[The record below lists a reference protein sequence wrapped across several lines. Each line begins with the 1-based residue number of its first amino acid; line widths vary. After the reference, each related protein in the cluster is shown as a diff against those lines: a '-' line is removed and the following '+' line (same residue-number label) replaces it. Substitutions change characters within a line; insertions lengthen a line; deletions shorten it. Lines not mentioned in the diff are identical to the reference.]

1 MSELDVMLKPKK
13 VWQKWW
19 IWMILF
25 LLLSLAAIV
34 YRYIVNAQSVSF
46 QYITQPLAQG
56 DLNMTVSATGYLY
69 PLRSVDV
76 GSEVS
81 GTLMEVNVDFNDK
94 VHKGDVLARIDQT
107 KYLSSLKRAEATLH
121 SMRAVLKSVEAD
133 MQLKENNYKRNQSLK
148 KNSGGKLPIQKDW
161 DQNYAAY
168 LSSKASYESSKAQVQ
183 EAQFAFESTQYDLDK
198 TIIYA
203 PMDGVVLSRNIDLG
217 QTVTA
222 MFQTPVLFK
231 LSDNLLQ
238 MELQVSIDEADV
250 AQIKEGQPALFSV
263 DAYPDENFHAVVKSI
278 RINSEMLAGVVT
290 YKASLYVENQ
300 SHKLLPGMSAD
311 ADVII
316 KHIKNAWIVPR
327 AALLYI
333 PVEVKEKIKFGAQNT
348 EKLTLDTQPHV
359 WVERG
364 GKAVKIYVKILGT
377 SGTQTA
383 VASEDLKPE
392 DKLILSQ
399 EQRL

>member
-1 MSELDVMLKPKK
+1 M
-13 VWQKWW
+13 
-19 IWMILF
+19 
-25 LLLSLAAIV
+25 
-34 YRYIVNAQSVSF
+34 
-46 QYITQPLAQG
+46 
-56 DLNMTVSATGYLY
+56 
-69 PLRSVDV
+69 
-76 GSEVS
+76 
-81 GTLMEVNVDFNDK
+81 
-94 VHKGDVLARIDQT
+94 
-107 KYLSSLKRAEATLH
+107 
-121 SMRAVLKSVEAD
+121 
-133 MQLKENNYKRNQSLK
+133 
-148 KNSGGKLPIQKDW
+148 PIQKDW

-198 TIIYA
+198 TVIYA

-263 DAYPDENFHAVVKSI
+263 DAYPDQNFHAVVKSI

-311 ADVII
+311 ADIII

-383 VASEDLKPE
+383 VASKDLKPE

>member
-1 MSELDVMLKPKK
+1 MSELNAILKPKK

-25 LLLSLAAIV
+25 LLLALAAIV
-34 YRYIVNAQSVSF
+34 YRYVASTRQVSF
-46 QYITQPLAQG
+46 QYITQPLGQG

-69 PLRSVDV
+69 PLQSVDV

-81 GTLMEVNVDFNDK
+81 GTLIEVNADFNDE

-107 KYLSSLKRAEATLH
+107 KYLSAFKRAEATLH
-121 SMRAVLKSVEAD
+121 SMQAILKSVEAD
-133 MQLKENNYKRNQSLK
+133 MQLKENNYRRNQTLK

-161 DQNYAAY
+161 DRDYAAY
-168 LSSKASYESSKAQVQ
+168 LSANASYESSKAQVQ

-198 TIIYA
+198 TVIYA
-203 PMDGVVLSRNIDLG
+203 PIDGVVLSRNIDLG
-217 QTVTA
+217 QTVAA

-231 LSDNLLQ
+231 LSDDLSQ

-250 AQIKEGQPALFSV
+250 AQIKEGQLALFSV
-263 DAYPDENFHAVVKSI
+263 DAYPDETFHAEVKSI
-278 RINSEMLAGVVT
+278 RVNSEMLAGVVT
-290 YKASLYVENQ
+290 YKALLSVDNQ
-300 SHKLLPGMSAD
+300 THKLLPGMSAD
-311 ADVII
+311 ADIII
-316 KHIKNAWIVPR
+316 KHIQKAWIVPR

-348 EKLTLDTQPHV
+348 EKLKFDTRPHV

-364 GKAVKIYVKILGT
+364 DTAEKIYVKILGT
-377 SGTQTA
+377 SGTQSA
-383 VASEDLKPE
+383 VTSETLKPE

-399 EQRL
+399 EERL

>member
-133 MQLKENNYKRNQSLK
+133 MQLKENN
-148 KNSGGKLPIQKDW
+148 
-161 DQNYAAY
+161 
-168 LSSKASYESSKAQVQ
+168 
-183 EAQFAFESTQYDLDK
+183 
-198 TIIYA
+198 
-203 PMDGVVLSRNIDLG
+203 
-217 QTVTA
+217 
-222 MFQTPVLFK
+222 
-231 LSDNLLQ
+231 
-238 MELQVSIDEADV
+238 
-250 AQIKEGQPALFSV
+250 
-263 DAYPDENFHAVVKSI
+263 
-278 RINSEMLAGVVT
+278 
-290 YKASLYVENQ
+290 
-300 SHKLLPGMSAD
+300 
-311 ADVII
+311 
-316 KHIKNAWIVPR
+316 
-327 AALLYI
+327 
-333 PVEVKEKIKFGAQNT
+333 
-348 EKLTLDTQPHV
+348 
-359 WVERG
+359 
-364 GKAVKIYVKILGT
+364 
-377 SGTQTA
+377 
-383 VASEDLKPE
+383 
-392 DKLILSQ
+392 
-399 EQRL
+399 